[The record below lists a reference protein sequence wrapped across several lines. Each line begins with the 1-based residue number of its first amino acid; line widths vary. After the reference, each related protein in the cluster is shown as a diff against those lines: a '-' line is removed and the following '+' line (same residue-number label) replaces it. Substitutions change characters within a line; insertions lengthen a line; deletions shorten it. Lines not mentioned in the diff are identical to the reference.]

1 MGFRFRKSVNFGPLR
16 VNFSKSG
23 VGYSVGGKGFRVTK
37 KAAGGVRTTASIPGT
52 GISYVNDF
60 SKKSAKPGPASSTK
74 KEAVKMDNTPQKP
87 KPPKKKKWPY
97 IVGAILVVGAIGNVI
112 DGNDDPV
119 ESPSP
124 PPASA
129 VVTVSPTPADTLPT
143 QTPTD
148 APQET
153 NEPADVTTPAPTAQQ
168 PEAQTVQPVP
178 QNPAPTPAATAPPAQ
193 VVTGPASSTGTL
205 VGSLQSN
212 KYHRPSCRH
221 AKKIEPENEIWFS
234 SVKDAE
240 AHGYVPCGTC
250 SR

>member
-1 MGFRFRKSVNFGPLR
+1 MGFRFRKSVKLGPLR

-37 KAAGGVRTTASIPGT
+37 KANGGVRTTASIPGT

-60 SKKSAKPGPASSTK
+60 STKSANPGPTSRTK

-87 KPPKKKKWPY
+87 KPPKRKKWPY
-97 IVGAILVVGAIGNVI
+97 IVGAILVMGAIGNVI
-112 DGNDDPV
+112 DSDDAPI
-119 ESPSP
+119 ESPSS

-129 VVTVSPTPADTLPT
+129 VVTVSPTPEVPPT
-143 QTPTD
+143 QMPSD

-153 NEPADVTTPAPTAQQ
+153 EAPVSATPTPTAQQ
-168 PEAQTVQPVP
+168 PENPAVQPTP
-178 QNPAPTPAATAPPAQ
+178 QSPDPAPVATAQPTQ
-193 VVTGPASSTGTL
+193 GVTGPVSSTGTL

-234 SVKDAE
+234 SVEDAK

-250 SR
+250 SK